1 MDTFYAV
8 HTFVL
13 ALHLF
18 ILCIA
23 IIVLI
28 ISQLLM
34 SFLCWL
40 ILFMLFYLCYFFFFF
55 ISLWGQSDAYIFYI
69 SVHSRDSFVSKTFR
83 VEFALLW
90 VTFRGFFMQGVTRI
104 FNFIL
109 FCCFYF
115 FCWDGSKTTQ
125 SKIIPISKQKIQNE
139 NQKHKP

>member
-1 MDTFYAV
+1 MDTFYAMY
-8 HTFVL
+8 TFVL

-40 ILFMLFYLCYFFFFF
+40 ICCS

-125 SKIIPISKQKIQNE
+125 SNIIPISKQKIQNE

>member
-40 ILFMLFYLCYFFFFF
+40 ICCF